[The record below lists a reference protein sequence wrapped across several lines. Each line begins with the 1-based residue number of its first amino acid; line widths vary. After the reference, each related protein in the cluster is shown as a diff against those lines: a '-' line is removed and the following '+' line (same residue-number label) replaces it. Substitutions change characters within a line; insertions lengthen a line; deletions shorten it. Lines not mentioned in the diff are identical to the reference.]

1 MTTVKNANDLL
12 RTARTSSPSR
22 PWIGGGSKG
31 NNLHLWIPKMFISIP
46 KTKIVGHLK
55 NICHNSD
62 PKHSQTQPH
71 IQWRSW
77 SRSSSSCSWSC
88 PSPPSSSWWWCSGSR
103 KTTLTTQC
111 AGPGTGKMV
120 FTVLSMLTTTSGE
133 AKIHHLL
140 FGWLTPSSS
149 GLLEVP
155 LFPGRPTLVGWSRMA
170 SSSAPCLA
178 SDRSSFPSKNKVLLF
193 TQKSPAID
201 NYQNKVPP
209 FYKSR
214 ENNCYTICILTIGCP
229 KNSNIN

>member
-1 MTTVKNANDLL
+1 
-12 RTARTSSPSR
+12 
-22 PWIGGGSKG
+22 
-31 NNLHLWIPKMFISIP
+31 MFISIP

-88 PSPPSSSWWWCSGSR
+88 PSPPSSSSRWCSGSR

-140 FGWLTPSSS
+140 FGWLTRPLLS
-149 GLLEVP
+149 GLSEVP
-155 LFPGRPTLVGWSRMA
+155 LFPGRPTLVGWNRTA

-178 SDRSSFPSKNKVLLF
+178 SDRSSFPSKNKVLL
-193 TQKSPAID
+193 TPKRAKRQ
-201 NYQNKVPP
+201 YQNKVPP
-209 FYKSR
+209 LYK
-214 ENNCYTICILTIGCP
+214 
-229 KNSNIN
+229 